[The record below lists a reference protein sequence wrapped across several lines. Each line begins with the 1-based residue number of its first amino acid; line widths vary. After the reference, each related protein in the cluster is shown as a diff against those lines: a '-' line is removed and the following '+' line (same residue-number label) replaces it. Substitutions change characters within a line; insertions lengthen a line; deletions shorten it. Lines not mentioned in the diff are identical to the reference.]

1 MTSSRLE
8 RLQKLT
14 ASTDLAAIALVP
26 GPNMVYFTGLQF
38 HLSER
43 PTVVIIPKQPGQM
56 PVIILPALEAD
67 KPDSAPFKMQKFT
80 YTDED
85 GPAGAFQQAC
95 QALNLKGAWLG
106 VEGRR
111 MRVLETHYFDEFAPN
126 IKFEMAES
134 LIAQLRT
141 KKDEGELAYTRTAID
156 VAQRALLA
164 TLPFVRPGVSER
176 EIAAELSIQLYR
188 AGSSEL
194 PFQPIIAS
202 GPNGSLPHAFVTE
215 RKVQLG
221 DLVTIDWGANVEGYF
236 SDLTRTYALGEVDP
250 ELQKIYEL
258 VKEANAA
265 GCAAAAPGRTGQD
278 VDRATRRVIVEGG
291 YGQYFTHR
299 TGHGL
304 GLEGHEEPDMKE
316 GQTAPLEAGNLF
328 TVEPGIY
335 IPGKG
340 GVRIEDNVVITATGA
355 EVMTNLPRDYTRLV

>member
-1 MTSSRLE
+1 MTLSRLE

-14 ASTDLAAIALVP
+14 ADTNLAAVALVP
-26 GPNMVYFTGLQF
+26 GPNLVYFSGLQF

-43 PTVVIIPKQPGQM
+43 PTVLIIPKQAGQ
-56 PVIILPALEAD
+56 LPAIIVPAFEAD
-67 KPDSAPFKMQKFT
+67 KPDNAPFKIQKFT
-80 YTDED
+80 YTDEE
-85 GPAGAFQQAC
+85 GPAVAFQQAC
-95 QALNLKGAWLG
+95 QVLNLKGTWLG

-111 MRVLETHYFDEFAPN
+111 MRVLETHYFDEFADN
-126 IKFEMAES
+126 IKFEMAEP
-134 LIAQLRT
+134 LIAELRA
-141 KKDEGELAYTRTAID
+141 KKDEIELGHVRQAIEI
-156 VAQRALLA
+156 AERALTA
-164 TLPFVRPGVSER
+164 TLPFIKPGVSER
-176 EIAAELSIQLYR
+176 EIASELIVRLFQ
-188 AGSSEL
+188 AGSAEL

-202 GPNGSLPHAFVTE
+202 GPNGALPHAFVTE

-265 GCAAAAPGRTGQD
+265 GCAAAVPGHTGQD
-278 VDRATRRVIVEGG
+278 VDRAARRVIVEGG

-335 IPGKG
+335 LPGKG
-340 GVRIEDNVVITATGA
+340 GVRIEDNVVITAIGA